1 MGHTLRFHQEK
12 MSTLSKSVLLGLI
25 LSCACLLVLIMLIPK
40 SLKPG
45 APLLDVVK
53 NESLLSIQM
62 VIIPFLDYVYHSSE
76 KAVLERLADYKLSL
90 KKNLAHPH
98 VERIHLL
105 TTNYTETV
113 ERFKEFMQNEKILVA
128 QVKSV
133 DVARDPWEYISN
145 NLVGK
150 SVMYSNADVYL
161 GRGFEQVDALKLKQ
175 NNIMYAVSRH
185 LAPEYHR
192 LCNKASKQ
200 YFLKDECAKYHNSHD
215 IFLFYLHHP
224 LPEELFE
231 KLNFHA
237 VKHGLEGR
245 IIWLFSNVLKY
256 CVLNPCSILN
266 IFHYHCSHLR
276 TNIHIKRI
284 PQGNKYTGKASPTNN
299 MLHCVYNFH

>member
-1 MGHTLRFHQEK
+1 MQSFEG
-12 MSTLSKSVLLGLI
+12 MSTLSKSAFGLI
-25 LSCACLLVLIMLIPK
+25 LACACLLVLIMLIPK

-45 APLLDVVK
+45 APLPDVVK

-62 VIIPFLDYVYHSSE
+62 VIIPFLDYAYHSSE
-76 KAVLERLADYKLSL
+76 KAVIERLADYKLSL

-113 ERFKEFMQNEKILVA
+113 ERFKEFMQNENILVA

-133 DVARDPWEYISN
+133 DVARDPWGYISN
-145 NLVGK
+145 NLVGT

-192 LCNKASKQ
+192 LCKKASKQ
-200 YFLKDECAKYHNSHD
+200 FFLKDECAKYHNSHD
-215 IFLFYLHHP
+215 IYLFHLHQP
-224 LPEELFE
+224 LPEEFFE
-231 KLNFHA
+231 KLQYNT
-237 VKHGLEGR
+237 VKYGLEGR

-256 CVLNPCSILN
+256 CVLNPCSILKV
-266 IFHYHCSHLR
+266 FHYHCSHLR
-276 TNIHIKRI
+276 TNINGVNIQDNKTF
-284 PQGNKYTGKASPTNN
+284 GNKFREKAPPTRN
-299 MLHCVYNFH
+299 MLKCSY